1 MSSSVVTP
9 EQSPQDETPRTK
21 KACDLCRNRKVKCR
35 VLESQVDC
43 EGCRELGLSCTRDK
57 PRRRRGP
64 LNRHALAQ
72 LHAASSNDQV
82 CTPTPSLSPLPVPQP
97 QTPVT
102 VRETATDKSKA
113 TGRSVNATLELL
125 GPLPLIQRV
134 LSDWFKFVH
143 PLAPV
148 LHRQHL
154 LHRMHTYGEDVDPVF
169 AALIISVC
177 SVTVSTL
184 RRKSFEQYP
193 AITVERCIGIIEDEN
208 LLQPQPYTLDWC
220 ITWYNIASA
229 LLVDHGPEDF
239 RVYRGIKE
247 AMASVTY
254 LLCFKGGEGHSEQDK
269 EMLKRLYW
277 FLFMWQVGAE
287 LRGQPHLT
295 FLPFNQDLEH
305 LRPKPILD
313 RDLYPSSAPE
323 DYAPSWPED
332 EIPFIPGLNSL
343 IDIFLIWEKGK
354 VDIATKPPE
363 EVLTRA
369 MERIQTAL
377 DGLRPELRWR
387 GGLTRFPRGAWGH
400 EVQMVNILITALS
413 IKSNFLQHLGSLLPG
428 ITHQDIVSDVLEI
441 LNHLPQP
448 VFETNG
454 CAAVHKIR
462 DIGSAYLTE
471 LRIGSGVVVGDNQA
485 QEKVYQLL
493 NKLDSLDF
501 RPHAESV
508 EVCATDT

>member
-9 EQSPQDETPRTK
+9 EESPQDSTPRTK

-72 LHAASSNDQV
+72 LHAVSPNDQV
-82 CTPTPSLSPLPVPQP
+82 CTPAPSLSPLPAP

-102 VRETATDKSKA
+102 VRETTSDKRKA
-113 TGRSVNATLELL
+113 PGRSVNSILELL

-154 LHRMHTYGEDVDPVF
+154 LYRMHTHGEDVDPVF
-169 AALIISVC
+169 AALVLSVC

-193 AITVERCIGIIEDEN
+193 AITVEKCIGIIEDEN

-247 AMASVTY
+247 AMTSVTY
-254 LLCFKGGEGHSEQDK
+254 LLCFKGGDGHSDQDK

-305 LRPKPILD
+305 LRPKSILD
-313 RDLYPSSAPE
+313 RDLYPSSTPK
-323 DYAPSWPED
+323 DYAPNWPED

-462 DIGSAYLTE
+462 DIGSAYLAE

-501 RPHAESV
+501 RPYAESV
-508 EVCATDT
+508 DVCTADP